1 VHSFTRTTNNARL
14 TDLFKE
20 NEVWINANKAKA
32 LGVKSGD
39 YVTLVNQ
46 DGARSNKVKV
56 KATQRIREDCVY
68 MVHGFDSSSKG
79 LRHAY
84 GKGADDQGLITR
96 YAIDPICGSTG
107 MRVNFVK
114 VVREV

>member
-1 VHSFTRTTNNARL
+1 M
-14 TDLFKE
+14 
-20 NEVWINANKAKA
+20 
-32 LGVKSGD
+32 
-39 YVTLVNQ
+39 
-46 DGARSNKVKV
+46 KV

-68 MVHGFDSSSKG
+68 MVHGFCSSSKD
-79 LRHAY
+79 LRNAY

-114 VVREV
+114 LEKEV